1 MDKFND
7 DDEDSLMVV
16 QYYKDALIVFEG
28 INTLFHDNW
37 ILDCT
42 YVFQKGIFWW
52 VSRRKVC
59 HCAYWLY
66 VNCDVMV
73 IEMVKIKMFDVMA
86 YTLGDVAY
94 VSKMCR
100 NLISLSQLDSKGY
113 NYSLVS
119 GVLKVPYGSTILMER
134 EKYDGLYYLIR

>member
-1 MDKFND
+1 MCSKKEYFDEFQGGKF
-7 DDEDSLMVV
+7 VTV
-16 QYYKDALIVFEG
+16 PI
-28 INTLFHDNW
+28 
-37 ILDCT
+37 DCMS
-42 YVFQKGIFWW
+42 Y
-52 VSRRKVC
+52 
-59 HCAYWLY
+59 
-66 VNCDVMV
+66 CDVMV

-119 GVLKVPYGSTILMER
+119 GVLKVPCGSTILMER